1 MDHPRKFEHQDIS
14 YQSLGIDVSSERAKE
29 VMPPMIN
36 VEGGNDGGDQFWPK
50 SDLGRATGEDSS
62 FVGTGAP
69 GAKNE
74 GKHKGYGDQDQ
85 PTLPAETRTQHL
97 QDDADISMICRAFSQ
112 LKLEDLDHVFQC
124 TQFPNIFVRNEV
136 GMPTSVE
143 PEAESVGHSEPE
155 EELLKQ
161 SF

>member
-14 YQSLGIDVSSERAKE
+14 YQSLGIDTSSEKAKE
-29 VMPPMIN
+29 VMPPMIS
-36 VEGGNDGGDQFWPK
+36 VEGGNDGGDQLWPK

-62 FVGTGAP
+62 FVGAGAS
-69 GAKNE
+69 GGKN
-74 GKHKGYGDQDQ
+74 KGYGDQDQ
-85 PTLPAETRTQHL
+85 PTLPAETRIQHL
-97 QDDADISMICRAFSQ
+97 QDDADIIMICRAFSQ
-112 LKLEDLDHVFQC
+112 LKLEDLDHVFQR

-155 EELLKQ
+155 EMLKQ